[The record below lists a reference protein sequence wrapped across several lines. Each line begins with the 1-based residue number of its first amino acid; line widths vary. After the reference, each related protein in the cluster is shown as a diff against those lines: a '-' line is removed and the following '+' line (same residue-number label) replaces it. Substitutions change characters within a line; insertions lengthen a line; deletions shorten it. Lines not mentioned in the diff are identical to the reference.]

1 MHPGFLLVN
10 EPHSLLPLAESPNS
24 TLFLWVS
31 TPLPEWV
38 IAIYWLIV
46 SIVTRPHVT
55 WWHNTLSDTMEQTGV
70 DQSDKN
76 NETLM
81 KLLRYYIDLKLQN
94 WYNGGQLYVT
104 IQSMLSWWTSAIH
117 VFGFCLKSLWKW
129 YMRCNLQRSSQH
141 QNILKS
147 KFRRVRMKCCNNF
160 SSSWKVMS
168 LNFSVGSKLLG
179 RPWQE
184 WSELRSWVLG
194 KS

>member
-1 MHPGFLLVN
+1 MHPGFLLIN
-10 EPHSLLPLAESPNS
+10 EPHSLLPLAESLDS

-81 KLLRYYIDLKLQN
+81 KLLRYYTDLKLQN

-104 IQSMLSWWTSAIH
+104 IQSMLSWWTSTIH
-117 VFGFCLKSLWKW
+117 AFGFISRVFENDSWDATYNVALSISTFWNQSSDVLKWNVVITS
-129 YMRCNLQRSSQH
+129 H
-141 QNILKS
+141 QAEK
-147 KFRRVRMKCCNNF
+147 
-160 SSSWKVMS
+160 
-168 LNFSVGSKLLG
+168 
-179 RPWQE
+179 
-184 WSELRSWVLG
+184 
-194 KS
+194 